1 MSKPKLGFDEIMERI
16 IFGGIALIPLG
27 FGLWV
32 FSKFLV
38 SIVNMWR

>member
-1 MSKPKLGFDEIMERI
+1 MSKQKLSFDEIMDRI
-16 IFGGIALIPLG
+16 IYGGIALIPLG
-27 FGLWV
+27 FGLWI

>member
-1 MSKPKLGFDEIMERI
+1 MSKQKLSFEEIMDRI
-16 IFGGIALIPLG
+16 VCGSIALIPLG
-27 FGLWV
+27 VGLWV

>member
-1 MSKPKLGFDEIMERI
+1 MSKQKLSFEEIMDRI
-16 IFGGIALIPLG
+16 ICGGIALIPLG
-27 FGLWV
+27 FGLWA

>member
-1 MSKPKLGFDEIMERI
+1 MSKQKLDFDEIVERI
-16 IFGGIALIPLG
+16 IYSGIALMPLG